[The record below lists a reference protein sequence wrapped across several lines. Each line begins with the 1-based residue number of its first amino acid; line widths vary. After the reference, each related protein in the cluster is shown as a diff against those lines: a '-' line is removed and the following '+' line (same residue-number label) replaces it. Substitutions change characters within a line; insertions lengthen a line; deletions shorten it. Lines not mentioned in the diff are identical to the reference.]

1 MRRASSAR
9 GSANSLGSA
18 GKAESWPAHHGGY
31 PSDRKRSFGHRVKKT
46 ASAPF
51 VFLKKSFSGRSH
63 RSARKRA
70 PTPTRDLS
78 ADFERESEGDD
89 ALTVWVAIEEDGTVR
104 EVPFR
109 YRRVD

>member
-9 GSANSLGSA
+9 GSANSMGSA
-18 GKAESWPAHHGGY
+18 AKAESWPTAHGGY

-70 PTPTRDLS
+70 PTPTHAPVHKSNCRGASPPLLKHHQRDASSMIDLRTG
-78 ADFERESEGDD
+78 A
-89 ALTVWVAIEEDGTVR
+89 T
-104 EVPFR
+104 
-109 YRRVD
+109 